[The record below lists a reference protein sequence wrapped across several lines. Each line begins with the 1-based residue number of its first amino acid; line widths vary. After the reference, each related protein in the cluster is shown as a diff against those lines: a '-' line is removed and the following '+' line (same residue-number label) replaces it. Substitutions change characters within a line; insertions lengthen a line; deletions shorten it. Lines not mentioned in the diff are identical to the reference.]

1 MYPRNA
7 FKTAWIYIVLVVNPL
22 KMKKEQKKKKLK
34 KYEIRDMFMNM
45 NKIKLVFNL
54 TWYIEILKIEIEE
67 QLLIKYYI
75 INH

>member
-67 QLLIKYYI
+67 QLLIKYYV

>member
-1 MYPRNA
+1 MYPRNV

>member
-22 KMKKEQKKKKLK
+22 KMNKEQKKKKLK

-67 QLLIKYYI
+67 QLLIKYYV

>member
-22 KMKKEQKKKKLK
+22 KMKKEQKKKLK

-67 QLLIKYYI
+67 QLLIKYYV